1 MEQSFNPKRLFTVTL
16 SFVLIV
22 ISAGYI
28 TAIKTAGGMFSESF
42 LIIRDISFDTV
53 SFMESF
59 SKAVYMHFWYTFS
72 IMIFSGNFPGSLAP
86 GIFLLYRSFSIGVC
100 VGLACAGCVFLKAA
114 GICFSVFISNVL
126 VFPIY
131 VIMFFMS
138 FRHTREQ
145 YSGKLINRYF
155 SFAAKKIFFFAA
167 LCAAECIQSFLGTV
181 VLKAMY

>member
-86 GIFLLYRSFSIGVC
+86 GIFLL
-100 VGLACAGCVFLKAA
+100 
-114 GICFSVFISNVL
+114 
-126 VFPIY
+126 
-131 VIMFFMS
+131 
-138 FRHTREQ
+138 
-145 YSGKLINRYF
+145 
-155 SFAAKKIFFFAA
+155 
-167 LCAAECIQSFLGTV
+167 
-181 VLKAMY
+181 